1 MGTLQ
6 SEIQKTLNTWNG
18 TPPVAPTAS
27 TTQASTGSLTRR
39 VFNYVQD
46 NPSCTS
52 TDVAE
57 GTGLNLGRVSAV
69 LLSLYNKGKLDRKS
83 YPNPNPDA
91 KRDNVFCYWTAV
103 DDFRDV
109 GVARGTK
116 KPKKAKALSKASA
129 LIKELDAPKYEMP
142 RMKQVADE
150 NPYSS
155 ANVILNN
162 MSIQV
167 ASDVY
172 KALKEM
178 FK

>member
-6 SEIQKTLNTWNG
+6 TEIQKTLNSWN
-18 TPPVAPTAS
+18 TTRQEVAEKSIA
-27 TTQASTGSLTRR
+27 RR
-39 VFNYVQD
+39 VFDFVQD
-46 NPSCTS
+46 NPSCS
-52 TDVAE
+52 SNDVVN
-57 GTGLNLGRVSAV
+57 GTGVNLGKISAT
-69 LLSLYNKGKLDRKS
+69 LLTLYQNGKLDRKS

-91 KRDNVFCYWTAV
+91 KRDTIYHYWTTV
-103 DDFRDV
+103 DSFGDKGNKRM
-109 GVARGTK
+109 AK
-116 KPKKAKALSKASA
+116 KPKKVKPSTEKPVFL
-129 LIKELDAPKYEMP
+129 EEPKQYQMP

-150 NPYSS
+150 NPYGS
-155 ANVILNN
+155 ASAVLNG